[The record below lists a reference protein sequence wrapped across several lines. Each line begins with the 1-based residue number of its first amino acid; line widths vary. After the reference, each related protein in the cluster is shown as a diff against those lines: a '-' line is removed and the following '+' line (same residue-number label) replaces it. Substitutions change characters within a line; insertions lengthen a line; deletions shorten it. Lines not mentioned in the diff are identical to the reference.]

1 MTITRLRAEGL
12 LQELKA
18 MPAMNND
25 DQQLS
30 KQEAIKIL
38 APEIRSM
45 IKRGYT
51 NEQVATTLTR
61 LGLSITTATLKNY
74 LLKSRATTKKPKK
87 PETLVTA

>member
-1 MTITRLRAEGL
+1 
-12 LQELKA
+12 
-18 MPAMNND
+18 
-25 DQQLS
+25 
-30 KQEAIKIL
+30 
-38 APEIRSM
+38 M

-61 LGLSITTATLKNY
+61 LGLSITTTTLKNY